1 MVKIMMIFGIDPGIG
16 RCGWGVVE
24 TIKGKHVV
32 IDYGCIETKVNG
44 EVPQRLFEVGE
55 AVEKLIKKYKPDLIS
70 IEDLFFGT
78 NSKTA
83 FLVGQA
89 RGVVIFIAAKYKLP
103 VSIYTPL
110 QVKMALT
117 GYGRAEKAQIAQM
130 VKVILGLEKMP
141 KLDDTTDALAI
152 ALTHAFSSKM
162 NKLTDGGKV

>member
-1 MVKIMMIFGIDPGIG
+1 MVILGIDPGIG

-24 TIKGKHVV
+24 NIKGKPATV
-32 IDYGCIETKVNG
+32 DYGCIETKVNG
-44 EVPQRLFEVGE
+44 EVSQRLFEVGE
-55 AVEKLIKKYKPDLIS
+55 EVEKIIKKHKPDVLS

-83 FLVGQA
+83 LLVGQA
-89 RGVVIFIAAKYKLP
+89 RGVVIFTAAKYKLP
-103 VSIYTPL
+103 VSVYTPL

-117 GYGRAEKAQIAQM
+117 GYGRAEKSQISQM